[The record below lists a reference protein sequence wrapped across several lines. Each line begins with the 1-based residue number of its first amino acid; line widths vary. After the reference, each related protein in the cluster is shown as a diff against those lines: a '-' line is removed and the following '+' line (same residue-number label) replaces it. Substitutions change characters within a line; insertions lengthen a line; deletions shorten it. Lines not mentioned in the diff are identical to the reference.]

1 MNENKVKTINGLIC
15 KNDLSNILSSMQTQG
30 IIVFCTTDYRC
41 GYSGCSE
48 KQFYAPF
55 YLEFRNGD
63 AWIIYSTNSIRNDRM
78 CIQQW
83 NSEHIKQINSSIM
96 KAYVVVPNQSA
107 TIGREKREVERY
119 NEKIIQGTIFSTIDR
134 VLFQDELENL
144 IRAYANENK

>member
-48 KQFYAPF
+48 KQFYASF

-83 NSEHIKQINSSIM
+83 NSEHIKQINSSIV

-119 NEKIIQGTIFSTIDR
+119 NEKIIQGTIFSPIDR

>member
-1 MNENKVKTINGLIC
+1 
-15 KNDLSNILSSMQTQG
+15 MQG
-30 IIVFCTTDYRC
+30 AIVFCTSDYRC

-83 NSEHIKQINSSIM
+83 NAEHIKKINTSIV
-96 KAYVVVPNQSA
+96 KAFVVVPNQSA
-107 TIGREKREVERY
+107 NVNREKREVERY
-119 NEKIIQGTIFSTIDR
+119 NEKIMQGMIYYPIDG

-144 IRAYANENK
+144 IRKHANENN

>member
-83 NSEHIKQINSSIM
+83 NSEHIKQINSSIV

-119 NEKIIQGTIFSTIDR
+119 NEKIIQGTIFSPIDR